1 MEKPQIQNNLQY
13 TIDKW
18 QYEIDYMIKNRI
30 EGYDDDL
37 REALVDAMIFLDKAY
52 LAAYPAKQEA

>member
-1 MEKPQIQNNLQY
+1 MERPQIQNNLQY
-13 TIDKW
+13 TISNW

-30 EGYDDDL
+30 DGYDDDL
-37 REALVDAMIFLDKAY
+37 REALVDAMVFLDKAY

>member
-1 MEKPQIQNNLQY
+1 MERPQIQNNLQY

-37 REALVDAMIFLDKAY
+37 REALVEAMIFLDKAY

>member
-1 MEKPQIQNNLQY
+1 MEKRQIQSNLQY

-18 QYEIDYMIKNRI
+18 QYEIDYTIKHRI
-30 EGYDDDL
+30 DGYDDDL
-37 REALVDAMIFLDKAY
+37 RQALVDAMVFLDRAY